1 LRRMKPEA
9 ELQRAITTA
18 IASLGYVAMESGKS
32 RSKVTCRACGAK
44 TYATGWQGNTPGLPD
59 IYVHHPDWFGMAVGL
74 ELKGPKTAVTPVQQ
88 SLADAHITT
97 IVRTVAEALHEVR
110 RAEATLGRQSRVD
123 RIDKVLQ
130 QMEVWNG
137 INKRT

>member
-1 LRRMKPEA
+1 
-9 ELQRAITTA
+9 
-18 IASLGYVAMESGKS
+18 MESGKS
-32 RSKVTCRACGAK
+32 RSKVACRACGAK

-59 IYVHHPDWFGMAVGL
+59 LYIHHPDWFGMAVGL

-88 SLADAHITT
+88 SLADANITT
-97 IVRTVAEALHEVR
+97 IVRTVAEALHAVR

-123 RIDKVLQ
+123 RIEQILQ

-137 INKRT
+137 INQRT

>member
-1 LRRMKPEA
+1 MKPEA
-9 ELQRAITTA
+9 ELQRAIVTA
-18 IASLGYVAMESGKS
+18 IASLGYVVMESGKS
-32 RSKVTCRACGAK
+32 RSKVACRACGAK

-59 IYVHHPDWFGMAVGL
+59 LYIHHPDWFGMAVGL

-88 SLADAHITT
+88 SLADANITT
-97 IVRTVAEALHEVR
+97 IVRTVAEALHAVR
-110 RAEATLGRQSRVD
+110 RAEATLGRQARVD
-123 RIDKVLQ
+123 RIETVLQ

>member
-1 LRRMKPEA
+1 
-9 ELQRAITTA
+9 
-18 IASLGYVAMESGKS
+18 
-32 RSKVTCRACGAK
+32 
-44 TYATGWQGNTPGLPD
+44 
-59 IYVHHPDWFGMAVGL
+59 MAVGL

-137 INKRT
+137 INQRT